1 MLRFNYSI
9 HHSARRCGVDLNS
22 SPEAN
27 THFFSGLF
35 GPLITA
41 HTFSISFF
49 FKEVVC

>member
-27 THFFSGLF
+27 
-35 GPLITA
+35 IQ
-41 HTFSISFF
+41 ISS
-49 FKEVVC
+49 VVFLVL